1 MTQQEAP
8 AYKLEKWA
16 EFITQA
22 GPFLL
27 KTENGDVKIVAI
39 TGNPTRQYGTALAEL
54 GITRV
59 TYSWAEVD
67 DAGSAVIR

>member
-1 MTQQEAP
+1 VTQQEAS
-8 AYKLEKWA
+8 AYDIARWA
-16 EFITQA
+16 EFIAQA

-39 TGNPTRQYGTALAEL
+39 TGDPSRQYGTALAEL

-59 TYSWAEVD
+59 TYSWTEID
-67 DAGSAVIR
+67 DAESAVIR

>member
-1 MTQQEAP
+1 MTEQEVSASDI
-8 AYKLEKWA
+8 ASWT
-16 EFITQA
+16 EFISQA

-39 TGNPTRQYGTALAEL
+39 TGDPSRQYGTALAEL

-59 TYSWAEVD
+59 TYSWTEVD
-67 DAGSAVIR
+67 DAESAVIR